1 MVLIIHKILPARKCG
16 GFTEMKLTRDED
28 GRISYTRNKIARQW
42 DDKMYLY
49 PIPVTAK
56 NVNPQLGQNEG
67 WQWL

>member
-42 DDKMYLY
+42 DDKMYLF
-49 PIPVTAK
+49 PIPQTKRMK
-56 NVNPQLGQNEG
+56 NHNLSQNID
-67 WQWL
+67 